1 MPVAPKKLA
10 MTSSR
15 TTPRMR
21 LVMVAAAADA
31 AERASLEDEPD
42 SGAKL
47 AADNL
52 VDGLPVGILPG
63 QHRHDRLHHLAH
75 VLRRC
80 RAGFRDG
87 RAYRRLDL
95 LCARRWRQVLLEH
108 RDFAGFLGD
117 EIGAAGLRELL
128 DGIAPLLTRGGET
141 RRTSAASGSGP

>member
-1 MPVAPKKLA
+1 MPLAPKNAA

-31 AERASLEDEPD
+31 AERASLEDEPG

-87 RAYRRLDL
+87 CAHCGLDL
-95 LCARRWRQVLLEH
+95 FGARRWRQVLPEH
-108 RDFAGFLGD
+108 LDFSGFLG
-117 EIGAAGLRELL
+117 
-128 DGIAPLLTRGGET
+128 
-141 RRTSAASGSGP
+141 